1 MTSGIFSSGGSTKKT
16 QAFLEAMVRQNIFES
31 LSAFGQQGV
40 DALASVTP
48 IETGLTASSWGYEII
63 ENEGGIR
70 INWTNDHIEDGVNI
84 AVLIQYGHGTG
95 TGGYIS
101 GIDYINPSMQP
112 VFDQVI
118 MDLWRRVSSA

>member
-1 MTSGIFSSGGSTKKT
+1 MSIFSTGGSTKKT
-16 QAFLEAMVRQNIFES
+16 QAFLEAMIRQNIFES

-40 DALASVTP
+40 EALASVTP

-63 ENEGGIR
+63 DNEGGIR

-84 AVLIQYGHGTG
+84 AVILQYGHSTG
-95 TGGYIS
+95 NGGYIA

>member
-1 MTSGIFSSGGSTKKT
+1 MASGIFSSGGSTKKT
-16 QAFLEAMVRQNIFES
+16 QAFLEAMIRQNIFES

-63 ENEGGIR
+63 DNEGGIR

-84 AVLIQYGHGTG
+84 AVILQYGHGTG
-95 TGGYIS
+95 TGGYIA

>member
-1 MTSGIFSSGGSTKKT
+1 MSSSIFSTGGSTKKT
-16 QAFLEAMVRQNIFES
+16 QAFLEAMIRQNIFES

-63 ENEGGIR
+63 DNEGGIR

-84 AVLIQYGHGTG
+84 AVILQYGHGTG
-95 TGGYIS
+95 TGGYIA